1 MSKKEDVTV
10 TVTYNDQLVD
20 INDNMSTTI
29 TAVSDDFTVTHTPSP
44 LNPDLDSKGKMD
56 VMGLRTHNFLKSLLN
71 PDMFGH
77 AVTAEVRDEA
87 RKLLGMKTVETTNWD
102 INEGV

>member
-10 TVTYNDQLVD
+10 TVTYNDKLVD

-29 TAVSDDFTVTHTPSP
+29 TSVSDDFTVTHTPSP
-44 LNPDLDSKGKMD
+44 LNPDLDSKEKMD